1 MDYHN
6 SADMDFYRNA
16 VKVLERLVNALKKE
30 GRYKNGRLRR
40 LCHYRNHR
48 AMQRINRER
57 GRMKK
62 LC

>member
-30 GRYKNGRLRR
+30 GRYKNGRLRKPY
-40 LCHYRNHR
+40 HFHNNR
-48 AMQRINRER
+48 AMRRINHER